1 MDSGTKVRIED
12 LNEKELIDLRM
23 IHWQDELLG
32 IMERFVKAENEEE
45 RKELEKSYY
54 YYEGRIAGLREA
66 LRILS
71 GQSPDEVFD

>member
-1 MDSGTKVRIED
+1 MNSGTKVSIQD

-32 IMERFVKAENEEE
+32 IMERYVKAETEGE
-45 RKELEKSYY
+45 RRELEKSYY